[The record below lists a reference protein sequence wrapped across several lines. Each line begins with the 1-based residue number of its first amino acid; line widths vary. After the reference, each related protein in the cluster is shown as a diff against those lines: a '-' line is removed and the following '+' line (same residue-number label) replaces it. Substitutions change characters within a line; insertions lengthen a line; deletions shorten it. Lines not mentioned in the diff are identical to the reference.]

1 MRKQMKRALCIVV
14 ALLLMLSLAGLAQ
27 DKNASGLPERKLF
40 QRIKVDV
47 VVIGEDGQPIP
58 RIRVHASGVG
68 LGVRDT
74 LTNIEGRCG
83 FELRPGK
90 WTIRVSKVPSKV
102 LYKEVID
109 VGFEKEM
116 ALVLNLA
123 PQQPAT
129 DQLPNTN
136 RLAQLQEDGV
146 IQQITADSLDTM
158 GQKAAVELMEF
169 TETVLKQARH
179 KIIDQYAAQD
189 FSTSYWVTENTGS
202 PVVNAPSQR
211 LEVDWQGN
219 LNKPATASKKA
230 SVRDILSGG
239 SVMDDI
245 PVNVSIDVQASRG
258 YSGDYDF
265 GLGYNIGNESNYPSL
280 NGPGNSDQT
289 PSFMPN
295 ISDIGRFLTGGSES
309 PSEDLGYDLSLNN
322 SLRATGDSSFRAFYR
337 EINNHVAYLYR
348 PLRRAY
354 LAKAAIPSSDVR
366 AVEFGVQK
374 TFLGGLKA
382 TVRYNYSEAGGL
394 SIRTVDLDFEDW
406 EDFESFLEHGLRHDL
421 STNLEATFEPS
432 GTAITIGY
440 KMFISDV
447 PDLSIDSKISNLITE
462 HSRIDIKLQQRLN
475 FGILSS
481 ARISFKL
488 AVNNLLSNRRNSH
501 LATTDI
507 ERDLGARKV
516 LGGIRIEF

>member
-1 MRKQMKRALCIVV
+1 MKRALCIVV
-14 ALLLMLSLAGLAQ
+14 ALILMLSLWGLAQ
-27 DKNASGLPERKLF
+27 DRTASDLLEKKLF

-47 VVIGEDGQPIP
+47 LVLGKDGKPVP
-58 RIRVHASGVG
+58 RIRVHASAVS
-68 LGVRDT
+68 LGFRDT

-83 FELRPGK
+83 FELKPGT

-102 LYKEVID
+102 LYKEVIE
-109 VGFEKEM
+109 VGLEKEM

-123 PQQPAT
+123 PQKP
-129 DQLPNTN
+129 DNDRFNNPN
-136 RLAQLQEDGV
+136 RLLRYQEDGAV
-146 IQQITADSLDTM
+146 HQITADSLDSM
-158 GQKAAVELMEF
+158 GQQAAVELMEF

-179 KIIDQYAAQD
+179 KIIDQYATQD
-189 FSTSYWVTENTGS
+189 FSTSYWVTENS
-202 PVVNAPSQR
+202 ENPVVSAPSQR

-219 LNKPATASKKA
+219 LNKSAASSKKA
-230 SVRDILSGG
+230 TVRDILSSG
-239 SVMDDI
+239 SVMDNI

-265 GLGYNIGNESNYPSL
+265 GMGYNIGNDSAYPSL
-280 NGPGNSDQT
+280 NGPGNNDQP

-309 PSEDLGYDLSLNN
+309 PSEDLGYDLSMNN
-322 SLRATGDSSFRAFYR
+322 SLRATGDSSFMAFYR

-348 PLRRAY
+348 PLRQAY
-354 LAKAAIPSSDVR
+354 ITKAAIPSSDVR

-421 STNLEATFEPS
+421 STNLEATFGPS

-447 PDLSIDSKISNLITE
+447 PDLSMDAKISSLITE
-462 HSRIDIKLQQRLN
+462 HARVDIKLQQRLN

-507 ERDLGARKV
+507 ERDLGTRKV